1 MKDGREDPSAPS
13 STTNSSGIGSV
24 MLLLLTI
31 LITTSIY
38 LSIPIGQHA
47 VVPSGADTP
56 AHLWRAKIVAAGDLR
71 ALFDASPRAF
81 QVNPDRV
88 GLPILASL
96 VAGLGIS
103 PWRLMFIVPALAAA
117 LLAAA
122 GWAFA
127 RAAQEPRWA
136 APLFALALAGSVPFA
151 LTAKSYLD
159 NALVDGVIVAAA
171 SGLLFIARDRAAVI
185 VTGLLI
191 AGGVLMHWPVA
202 LVFWAIAI
210 LFGVLLIPGSR
221 AASGPWWTS
230 RPARVFGA
238 ASAGIVAGGLPLLF
252 TPGANLPDRGTGRF
266 FEGNVDRL
274 LPRYRVPGI
283 LATAGLAVAVAR
295 RKERRNVLL
304 LLVAWLVPLATAGV
318 GFLLGAS
325 LPLMRFFGMT
335 LAIPLLLAVLVTAL
349 VEWMASRPRSRRR
362 VVLVA
367 LAAAVAV
374 VTVAATMLLARDLV
388 RGAVPSSTPAERA
401 VIRPALAYAEAVD
414 ARALVVIA
422 PKDPGRAFRRVRML
436 APLRLIR
443 RVGVFSGTPEEL
455 FERAGSADG
464 AEVPEG
470 LSGPALKNAMISSDA
485 VRLAQ
490 ADGAIVVGLRPY
502 LDDPRSFSSGPGIS
516 TIADGVYLVQR
527 GDERPADVDVA
538 VPPLEPAAS
547 SRLILDAIVAFLA
560 LLVTGAG
567 WSWAL
572 VPAASD
578 VRLALAPAIGLALS
592 LILGTFLGLWGVALG
607 GAGGVATL
615 AFIAATGAAFA
626 LWRHHGRGDRP
637 RAEAS

>member
-1 MKDGREDPSAPS
+1 MTRPSW
-13 STTNSSGIGSV
+13 TTTGIGSV
-24 MLLLLTI
+24 ALLFLTI
-31 LITTSIY
+31 VLTASIY
-38 LSIPIGQHA
+38 LSIPIGQQS

-56 AHLWRAKIVAAGDLR
+56 AHLWRAKVVAAGDLR
-71 ALFDASPRAF
+71 ALFDASPQAF

-88 GLPILASL
+88 GLPVLSSL

-103 PWRLMFIVPALAAA
+103 PWRLMFVLPALAAA

-127 RAAQEPRWA
+127 RAAEEPRWA

-151 LTAKSYLD
+151 LTTKSYLD
-159 NALVDGVIVAAA
+159 NALVDGLIVAAA
-171 SGLLFIARDRAAVI
+171 AGLLFVASDRAAVI
-185 VTGLLI
+185 VTASLI

-221 AASGPWWTS
+221 VASGPLWTS

-238 ASAGIVAGGLPLLF
+238 ATAGIVAGGLPLLF

-266 FEGNVDRL
+266 FEGNVERL
-274 LPRYRVPGI
+274 LPRYRIPGI
-283 LATAGLAVAVAR
+283 LAALGLAVAVAR

-304 LLVAWLVPLATAGV
+304 LLVAWLVPLAIAGV
-318 GFLLGAS
+318 AFLVGAS

-335 LAIPLLLAVLVTAL
+335 LAIPLLIAILVTAL
-349 VEWMASRPRSRRR
+349 VEWMSGRPRSWRR

-374 VTVAATMLLARDLV
+374 GTVGATMLLARDV
-388 RGAVPSSTPAERA
+388 VGGAVPSITPAERA
-401 VIRPALAYAEAVD
+401 VVRPALAYAD
-414 ARALVVIA
+414 AARADALVVIA

-436 APLRLIR
+436 APAGLIPR
-443 RVGVFSGTPEEL
+443 IGVFNGTPQEL
-455 FERAGSADG
+455 FERAGSEDG
-464 AEVPEG
+464 TEIPEG
-470 LSGPALKNAMISSDA
+470 LSGPALKNAMISTDA
-485 VRLAQ
+485 VRLMQ
-490 ADGAIVVGLRPY
+490 ADGAIVVGLRPF

-516 TIADGVYLVQR
+516 AIADGVYLVQR
-527 GDERPADVDVA
+527 GDDRPADVDIA
-538 VPPLEPAAS
+538 VPPLEPAVPS
-547 SRLILDAIVAFLA
+547 HLILDAIVAFLA
-560 LLVTGAG
+560 LLVTGVG

-592 LILGTFLGLWGVALG
+592 LILGTVLGLWGVALG
-607 GAGGVATL
+607 GAGGVTML
-615 AFIAATGAAFA
+615 AFVAATGAAFA

-637 RAEAS
+637 RGEAS